1 MKIKLGLVLAIVFIS
16 LQWLTVVSFM
26 DRSYSWW
33 LKAGDRVVTA
43 GIGGTIFFTICSGL
57 AILLLARMNDQFH
70 QSRSDLRYLSQIL
83 MLMGL
88 AGVLVFWGMI
98 FSAIV
103 LLVNR

>member
-1 MKIKLGLVLAIVFIS
+1 M
-16 LQWLTVVSFM
+16 SFM

-33 LKAGDRVVTA
+33 LKAGNRAVSD
-43 GIGGTIFFTICSGL
+43 GISGTIFFTICSGFAILFL
-57 AILLLARMNDQFH
+57 AIINDKFR